1 LQISKTSQSVVRP
14 GATLIYTISYSN
26 AGSGPATG
34 VVVTETVPNAVV
46 FDAGDGT
53 PGWSCA
59 NGSPPGTECNLAL
72 PDLPVGGM
80 GTLLFAVVVDQN
92 PGQTLVINNV
102 KIKDS
107 QGGSSGGGSSTVIG
121 IPAPAPALSPWAL
134 FGALLALSSVAAAR
148 FRAKRSD

>member
-1 LQISKTSQSVVRP
+1 VVRP

-26 AGSGPATG
+26 IGSGPATG

-46 FDAGDGT
+46 FDAGDST

-59 NGSPPGTECNLAL
+59 NGSPPGTECNFAL
-72 PDLPVGGM
+72 PDLPAGGM
-80 GTLLFAVVVDQN
+80 GTLLFAVVVNQN
-92 PGQTLVINNV
+92 PGQTLILNNV

-121 IPAPAPALSPWAL
+121 LPAPAPAMSPSAL
-134 FGALLALSSVAAAR
+134 LGGLLALVTVAVAR
-148 FRAKRSD
+148 LRARRPKD